1 MTNDAPADTSAEHK
15 KGGEAQ
21 EAEQVPVQSFDPA
34 SYSGPIQTAGS
45 NSVSWGGRATYQAP
59 RPDGNRYAQSQ
70 WQFTMS
76 GAIGQE
82 APHAAYFSLNNEQQN
97 AFDAP
102 GRPPFNFFS
111 QAAGGGARAPSIPIE
126 QRVIEIEASASPQPP
141 PPAQTSCSQ
150 CGSNSS
156 SIKKLRTPGGLMRA
170 LCNNC
175 VYDLAG
181 GDQEVFTRLWA
192 GGSSA

>member
-1 MTNDAPADTSAEHK
+1 MNLVIHAVRAILYQDANLPCSVVVLQT
-15 KGGEAQ
+15 
-21 EAEQVPVQSFDPA
+21 FDPS

-45 NSVSWGGRATYQAP
+45 NSVSWGGRTTYQAP
-59 RPDGNRYAQSQ
+59 RPEGNRYAQSQ

-82 APHAAYFSLNNEQQN
+82 APHGAYFALNSDQQT

-102 GRPPFNFFS
+102 GRLPFNVFS
-111 QAAGGGARAPSIPIE
+111 PGPSGPSLPTE
-126 QRVIEIEASASPQPP
+126 QRVIEIEASTSPPPP
-141 PPAQTSCSQ
+141 PPAASSSCSQ

-156 SIKKLRTPGGLMRA
+156 SIKKIRTPGGLMRT